1 LQACTAI
8 ESGKYD
14 KVGELMN
21 ENQILLQQIGI
32 SHHKVHDIIEICSKA
47 GAMGAKITGAGG
59 GGAVI
64 ALAASKQESTKIASH
79 VKAAGYQSF
88 EVKIDYDGLSF

>member
-1 LQACTAI
+1 
-8 ESGKYD
+8 
-14 KVGELMN
+14 
-21 ENQILLQQIGI
+21 
-32 SHHKVHDIIEICSKA
+32 
-47 GAMGAKITGAGG
+47 MGAKITGAGG

>member
-1 LQACTAI
+1 
-8 ESGKYD
+8 
-14 KVGELMN
+14 MN

-32 SHHKVHDIIEICSKA
+32 SHHKVHHIIDICSKA
-47 GAMGAKITGAGG
+47 GAIGAKITGAGG

-64 ALAASKQESTKIASH
+64 ALAKSKQESTKIASR

-88 EVKIDYDGLSF
+88 EVEIDYNGLSI